1 MNIEVLGTGMVG
13 NSIAGKLISLG
24 HSVKMGSR
32 YADNEKAKEWANKSG
47 ANASQGTFS
56 DAASFGEI
64 LFLCLHGAG
73 TLDALEM
80 AGTENFNNKLVVD
93 ITNPLDFSKGMPP
106 SLFISNT
113 DSLGEQVQRKF
124 PGAKVVK
131 TLNIV
136 NSEVMVNP
144 ALIPGDPDML
154 LCGDDDEAKKQVT
167 SLLNDFGWK
176 KVIDLGGIKSAR
188 SMEPFVLL
196 WINVFQTMGS
206 PFFALKF
213 LTK

>member
-1 MNIEVLGTGMVG
+1 MNIGVLGTGMVG

-24 HSVKMGSR
+24 HAVKMGSR
-32 YADNEKAKEWANKSG
+32 SADNEKAKEWVNKSG
-47 ANASQGTFS
+47 ANAFQGIFR

-80 AGTENFNNKLVVD
+80 AGTENFNNKLVID
-93 ITNPLDFSKGMPP
+93 ITNPLDFTKGMPP

-113 DSLGEQVQRKF
+113 DSLGEQVQRKL

-136 NSEVMVNP
+136 NSEVIVIP

-176 KVIDLGGIKSAR
+176 KVIDLGGIKSAK

-196 WINVFQTMGS
+196 WINVFKLWAVPS
-206 PFFALKF
+206 LR
-213 LTK
+213 